1 MEYSEKI
8 KQFMKVKGLNN
19 RDLANKLKRSDAL
32 VGRWI
37 NAEKPSMDF
46 LLLMIDAFPD
56 FDLNYTLKKKP
67 TYNSYE
73 DIPSMV
79 ANDREEYG
87 KTAEDII
94 TEIEGKLTLLKQ
106 KVAQNSHK

>member
-19 RDLANKLKRSDAL
+19 RDLANKLQRSDAL
-32 VGRWI
+32 IGRWI

-73 DIPSMV
+73 EIPAMV
-79 ANDREEYG
+79 ADNSEVYG

-94 TEIEGKLTLLKQ
+94 KDIEKSLDQLKSKLK
-106 KVAQNSHK
+106 N